1 MRRTY
6 IAYLLFLVLLLC
18 PLSRGWSEG
27 VNEQEMFSLLSLRI
41 LKYVEWE
48 GEAKVE
54 LGKKIRVGI
63 YDRTRGQGYWE
74 VFTKLCD
81 RYPEVYELSDL
92 SDSSEVDQDFDLV
105 FIAGKSKLPLNL
117 LSHFENKPVLVIGEH
132 DDFLEKGGIIR
143 LQISSLKKPEY
154 GINLR
159 QARSSGLKIDSR
171 LLQAAVETL
180 R

>member
-1 MRRTY
+1 MRRIY
-6 IAYLLFLVLLLC
+6 IAYLSLFVFLLC
-18 PLSRGWSEG
+18 PLSLVSGQG

-74 VFTKLCD
+74 VFSKLCE
-81 RYPEVYELSDL
+81 RYPEVYELSNL
-92 SDSSEVDQDFDLV
+92 SNSSEVDQDFDLV
-105 FIAGKSKLPLNL
+105 FIAGKSKLPLDL
-117 LSHFENKPVLVIGEH
+117 LAYLENKPVLVIGEH
-132 DDFLEKGGIIR
+132 DEFLEKGGIIR
-143 LQISSLKKPEY
+143 LQISPLKKPEY

-159 QARSSGLKIDSR
+159 QARSSGLRISSR